1 MLLNQ
6 LISVNAAI
14 CEMGNQRNL
23 LLTKRKMTWIF
34 FSLFCS
40 LQITRRPAIT
50 LQVLSSIEKACSAF
64 QTVAAATAPE
74 RPAVAVAAHP
84 A

>member
-14 CEMGNQRNL
+14 YEMGNQLNL
-23 LLTKRKMTWIF
+23 LLTKRKMTF
-34 FSLFCS
+34 FCLFCS
-40 LQITRRPAIT
+40 LQITRRPATT

-64 QTVAAATAPE
+64 QTVAAVTAAE